1 MLKTEVAELIGS
13 TNIFE
18 IAAKTNR
25 QIALNDSEKE
35 VASQFDEW
43 ARKIGET
50 GKDAENQI
58 AAFVTRV
65 VRDELTDAPSELL
78 DMIFDRGTIG
88 EFDDYEASIDPI
100 KNTLVAYEAAH
111 GGNVPRSHLD
121 IASLRPV
128 WRNKQCETDIS
139 FQDLRRNGWKT
150 VSLLTEYAVKAL
162 ENAMFAD
169 VFGAVNAA
177 ITQGAA
183 NFIVETTA
191 MPTAASID
199 ALALYV
205 NDRANGNGVAVGL
218 SKYIQAISKLP
229 GYDSNEM
236 LNELNRTGR
245 LGMYD
250 GVALHPISGAKKLGN
265 DELLIPDKRIFGIAG
280 KIGALDMKGDVHVY
294 EEENIN
300 KEMIHIKVADFTY
313 GYSFN
318 KDSIENMCVIAIQG

>member
-1 MLKTEVAELIGS
+1 
-13 TNIFE
+13 
-18 IAAKTNR
+18 
-25 QIALNDSEKE
+25 
-35 VASQFDEW
+35 
-43 ARKIGET
+43 
-50 GKDAENQI
+50 
-58 AAFVTRV
+58 
-65 VRDELTDAPSELL
+65 
-78 DMIFDRGTIG
+78 
-88 EFDDYEASIDPI
+88 
-100 KNTLVAYEAAH
+100 
-111 GGNVPRSHLD
+111 
-121 IASLRPV
+121 
-128 WRNKQCETDIS
+128 
-139 FQDLRRNGWKT
+139 

-177 ITQGAA
+177 ITQGAP

-229 GYDSNEM
+229 GFDSNEM

-245 LGMYD
+245 LGLYD
-250 GVALHPISGAKKLGN
+250 GVALHPISGAKRLGN
-265 DELLIPDKRIFGIAG
+265 DEFLIPDKRIFGIAG

-318 KDSIENMCVIAIQG
+318 NDSIENMCVIAIQG

>member
-25 QIALNDSEKE
+25 QVVLTDSEKE

-88 EFDDYEASIDPI
+88 EFDDYEASIEPI

-128 WRNKQCETDIS
+128 WRNRQVETDIS

-177 ITQGAA
+177 ITQGAP

-229 GYDSNEM
+229 GFDSNEM

-245 LGMYD
+245 LGLYD
-250 GVALHPISGAKKLGN
+250 GVALHPISGAKRLGN
-265 DELLIPDKRIFGIAG
+265 DEFLIPDKRIFGIAG

-318 KDSIENMCVIAIQG
+318 NDSIENMCVIAIQG

>member
-25 QIALNDSEKE
+25 QVVLTDSEKE

-88 EFDDYEASIDPI
+88 EFDDYEASIEPI

-128 WRNKQCETDIS
+128 WRNRQVR
-139 FQDLRRNGWKT
+139 F
-150 VSLLTEYAVKAL
+150 
-162 ENAMFAD
+162 
-169 VFGAVNAA
+169 
-177 ITQGAA
+177 
-183 NFIVETTA
+183 
-191 MPTAASID
+191 
-199 ALALYV
+199 
-205 NDRANGNGVAVGL
+205 
-218 SKYIQAISKLP
+218 
-229 GYDSNEM
+229 
-236 LNELNRTGR
+236 
-245 LGMYD
+245 
-250 GVALHPISGAKKLGN
+250 
-265 DELLIPDKRIFGIAG
+265 
-280 KIGALDMKGDVHVY
+280 
-294 EEENIN
+294 
-300 KEMIHIKVADFTY
+300 
-313 GYSFN
+313 
-318 KDSIENMCVIAIQG
+318 